1 MNRSEKL
8 MQRTCQIIEK
18 HGRILVVRHDENR
31 KLMFRW
37 YIGCWTNLAAGKNQ
51 LHGADKKKPYRSLDL
66 EVALAIARLYKC
78 RVVVAYPKNRKKET
92 E

>member
-18 HGRILVVRHDENR
+18 HGRILVVRHDEIG
-31 KLMFRW
+31 LSCRW
-37 YIGCWTNLAAGKNQ
+37 YIGCWTNLAAGKDR
-51 LHGADKKKPYRSLDL
+51 LHWSRQKEALSFSDL